1 MGSTGVCNIDDK
13 TNEKKEDTNEELMM
27 KATELIQFS
36 KNKMNI
42 LYQLM
47 FIATSDA
54 PEREMAENMI
64 SQMLERKMFTIEQVE
79 KAREDV
85 KRWRR
90 MFLDRV
96 VEA

>member
-1 MGSTGVCNIDDK
+1 MGSTGISDI
-13 TNEKKEDTNEELMM
+13 NEKKEDTNEELML

-36 KNKMNI
+36 KNKMKI

-54 PEREMAENMI
+54 PERDMAENI
-64 SQMLERKMFTIEQVE
+64 INEMLERKMFTIEQVE

>member
-1 MGSTGVCNIDDK
+1 MGSTGVSDINEK
-13 TNEKKEDTNEELMM
+13 TNDSKEDTSDELMM
-27 KATELIQFS
+27 RAMELIQFS
-36 KNKMNI
+36 KNKMKI

-64 SQMLERKMFTIEQVE
+64 SQMLERKMYTIEQVE

>member
-1 MGSTGVCNIDDK
+1 MGDTGISDI
-13 TNEKKEDTNEELMM
+13 NEKKEDTNEELMM

-36 KNKMNI
+36 KNKMKI

-64 SQMLERKMFTIEQVE
+64 SQMLDRNMFTIEQVE

>member
-1 MGSTGVCNIDDK
+1 MGSTGVCNIDEK
-13 TNEKKEDTNEELMM
+13 TNEKKEDTNEELMI
-27 KATELIQFS
+27 KATELIQFT
-36 KNKMNI
+36 KNKMKI

-54 PEREMAENMI
+54 PEREIAENMI
-64 SQMLERKMFTIEQVE
+64 SQMLSRGMFTIEQVE

-90 MFLDRV
+90 MFLDRITQ
-96 VEA
+96 E

>member
-1 MGSTGVCNIDDK
+1 MGSTGVSDINDRA
-13 TNEKKEDTNEELMM
+13 NEEKDNTNEELML
-27 KATELIQFS
+27 KATELIQFT
-36 KNKMNI
+36 KNKMKI

-64 SQMLERKMFTIEQVE
+64 SQMLDRKMFTIEQVE

-96 VEA
+96 VEV

>member
-1 MGSTGVCNIDDK
+1 MGDTGVSDIKGK
-13 TNEKKEDTNEELMM
+13 TNGNKENTNDELMM
-27 KATELIQFS
+27 RAMELIQFS
-36 KNKMNI
+36 KNKMKI

-54 PEREMAENMI
+54 PERDMAENMI
-64 SQMLERKMFTIEQVE
+64 SQMLSRGMFTIEQVE

-90 MFLDRV
+90 MFLDRITQ
-96 VEA
+96 E

>member
-1 MGSTGVCNIDDK
+1 MGSTGVSDINENK
-13 TNEKKEDTNEELMM
+13 ENTNDELMM
-27 KATELIQFS
+27 RAMELIQLS
-36 KNKMNI
+36 KNKMKI

-54 PEREMAENMI
+54 PERDMAENMI
-64 SQMLERKMFTIEQVE
+64 SQMLSRGMFTIEQVE

>member
-1 MGSTGVCNIDDK
+1 MGSDGIQNINEIIDK
-13 TNEKKEDTNEELMM
+13 
-27 KATELIQFS
+27 AIQLIQFS
-36 KNKMNI
+36 KNKMKI

-54 PEREMAENMI
+54 PEREEAERIIQEMI
-64 SQMLERKMFTIEQVE
+64 EKRMVTIEQVE

-90 MFLDRV
+90 IFLDRTL
-96 VEA
+96 ET

>member
-1 MGSTGVCNIDDK
+1 MGSTGVSDINENK
-13 TNEKKEDTNEELMM
+13 ENTNDELMM
-27 KATELIQFS
+27 RAMELIQFS
-36 KNKMNI
+36 KNKMKI

-54 PEREMAENMI
+54 PERDMAENMI
-64 SQMLERKMFTIEQVE
+64 SQMLNRNMFTIEQVE

-90 MFLDRV
+90 MFLDRITQ
-96 VEA
+96 E

>member
-1 MGSTGVCNIDDK
+1 MGSTGVSDINENK
-13 TNEKKEDTNEELMM
+13 ENTNDELMM
-27 KATELIQFS
+27 RAMELIQFS
-36 KNKMNI
+36 KNKMKI

-54 PEREMAENMI
+54 PERDMAENMI
-64 SQMLERKMFTIEQVE
+64 SKMLKRNMFTIEQVE

-90 MFLDRV
+90 MFLDRITQ
-96 VEA
+96 E